1 MTRYNQQILE
11 AAGQYLALAEWPGAK
26 QNPDIVEMFAEVG
39 HSWVKDDETPW
50 CAAFVGS
57 VLASLG
63 LPHTGKLNARS
74 YMSYGAPVKLEEARP
89 GDIIVFWRG
98 TKSSAQG
105 HVAFLVEIDG
115 NRVKVRG
122 GNQGNKVSDAYYP
135 MDRIIAI
142 RRADNVQTDGK
153 RPVLREGDQGVWVL
167 DLQVQLKQL
176 NYFVGELDDQ
186 FGSRVRGALVR
197 FQSDNGLEPD
207 GVAGPRTWKTLETA
221 KPAPARNVSET
232 KLREESR
239 TIQTADSGKR
249 AAAAMGTLAI
259 GGSAVSAIEE
269 AVAVGQRAGGIVEQL
284 KSAGPSLLVILVVII
299 GGVWIYQRFNRVTE
313 LRIEDARTGA
323 NDKI

>member
-1 MTRYNQQILE
+1 MTRYNKQILE
-11 AAGQYLALAEWPGAK
+11 AAGQYLAMAEWPGAK
-26 QNPDIVEMFAEVG
+26 QNPEIVELFENVG
-39 HSWVKDDETPW
+39 HGWVKDDETPW

-74 YMSYGAPVKLEEARP
+74 YTSYGSAVKLQEAKP
-89 GDIIVFWRG
+89 GDIMVFWRG
-98 TKSSAQG
+98 TPSSAQG

-122 GNQGNKVSDAYYP
+122 GNQGNKVSDSYYP
-135 MDRIIAI
+135 MERIIAI

-153 RPVLREGDQGVWVL
+153 RPVVREGDQGVWVL

-176 NYFVGELDDQ
+176 GYHVGELDDV
-186 FGSRVRGALVR
+186 FGSRTRGALVR

-207 GVAGPRTWKTLETA
+207 GVAGPKVWKALESAPRSPLRT
-221 KPAPARNVSET
+221 VSEA
-232 KLREESR
+232 KIREESR

-249 AAAAMGTLAI
+249 ATAALGTLAI
-259 GGSAVSAIEE
+259 GGSAIGAIEE
-269 AVAVGQRAGGIVEQL
+269 AVAVGQRAGGIIEQL
-284 KSAGPSLLVILVVII
+284 KSAGPSLLVILVVIV